1 MENLRSE
8 KVERIMDLV
17 EWFEEYQPNDLE
29 HIERIMLG
37 LKYVDNEVV
46 ENDLRQ
52 DMYNTIK
59 CTRLEKNLKC
69 GNRFL
74 EMIFRADTN
83 ETMIKDK

>member
-1 MENLRSE
+1 MKNV
-8 KVERIMDLV
+8 KNERVKKIIGIL

-29 HIERIMLG
+29 QIERIMLG

-74 EMIFRADTN
+74 EIIFRADTN

>member
-59 CTRLEKNLKC
+59 FTRLEKNLKC
-69 GNRFL
+69 CNRFL

>member
-1 MENLRSE
+1 MKNV
-8 KVERIMDLV
+8 KNERVKKIIGIL

-29 HIERIMLG
+29 QIERIMLG

-52 DMYNTIK
+52 DMYNIIK

>member
-1 MENLRSE
+1 MKNV
-8 KVERIMDLV
+8 KNERVKKIIGIL

-29 HIERIMLG
+29 QIERIMLG
-37 LKYVDNEVV
+37 LKHVDNEVV